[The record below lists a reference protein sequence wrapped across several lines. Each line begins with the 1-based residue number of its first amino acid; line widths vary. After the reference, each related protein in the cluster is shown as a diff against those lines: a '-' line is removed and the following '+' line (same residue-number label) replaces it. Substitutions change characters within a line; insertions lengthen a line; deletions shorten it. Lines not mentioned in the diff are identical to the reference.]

1 MPQLSIISF
10 FFQGLCFVLF
20 LFIAHLLILK
30 YVLVPLEKKLVVFK
44 NLNKIL
50 VRYNIFQNVL
60 EQFEMS
66 SVLIK
71 LFIGF
76 YIFFLFLTCAIVLFY
91 SNVKWTRFI
100 KIACLLFFGFTF
112 VALLWQ
118 FFITDFINIP
128 QEIPQQ
134 SDINLKTNQFQ
145 IKDQH
150 ENVELKKLQD
160 LENDDLFIDQLVGMS
175 IFTSYALTVI
185 LTLWGF

>member
-1 MPQLSIISF
+1 M
-10 FFQGLCFVLF
+10 
-20 LFIAHLLILK
+20 
-30 YVLVPLEKKLVVFK
+30 LVPLEKKLVVFK

-100 KIACLLFFGFTF
+100 KIACLLFFSLICLFLLLNLF
-112 VALLWQ
+112 EINFALFEVETKTEKQNLEPS
-118 FFITDFINIP
+118 DPPKP
-128 QEIPQQ
+128 QEEDILFD
-134 SDINLKTNQFQ
+134 SDPRYGL
-145 IKDQH
+145 
-150 ENVELKKLQD
+150 
-160 LENDDLFIDQLVGMS
+160 
-175 IFTSYALTVI
+175 I
-185 LTLWGF
+185 LLGLSLITQAILNYIL